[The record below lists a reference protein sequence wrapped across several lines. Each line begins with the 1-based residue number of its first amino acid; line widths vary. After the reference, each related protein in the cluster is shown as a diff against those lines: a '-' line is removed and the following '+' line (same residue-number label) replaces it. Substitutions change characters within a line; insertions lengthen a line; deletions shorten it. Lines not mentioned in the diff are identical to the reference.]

1 MKYRDTQDRVF
12 EVRYRYR
19 AGAGK
24 PWLVAWRT
32 PSGRL
37 RRYNSPNCPLRQTQA
52 EAQADLDAQAAR
64 HGWEKWP

>member
-1 MKYRDTQDRVF
+1 MKYRDKLGRVF

-19 AGAGK
+19 ISDGGSF
-24 PWLVAWRT
+24 LVAWRT
-32 PSGRL
+32 LSGRL

-64 HGWEKWP
+64 HGWEVWP